1 MFNTVKFPEF
11 ELINDEVYVLDSQN
25 KDDDQLE
32 KRGSKLL
39 DRNSMDI
46 SDYKIRMKE
55 GKYGLYV
62 R

>member
-11 ELINDEVYVLDSQN
+11 ELINDEVYVLDSQD
-25 KDDDQLE
+25 KDDDKLE
-32 KRGSKLL
+32 NRGSKLL
-39 DRNSMDI
+39 ERNSMDI